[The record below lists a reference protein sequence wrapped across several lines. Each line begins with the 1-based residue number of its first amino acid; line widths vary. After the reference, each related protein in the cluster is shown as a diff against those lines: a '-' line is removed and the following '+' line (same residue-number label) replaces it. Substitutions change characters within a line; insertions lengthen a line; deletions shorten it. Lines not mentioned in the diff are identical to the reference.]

1 MGVEIFTKTK
11 IRKYFV
17 AALSRYSITTSSKLL
32 DKVEDILESHIGLC
46 SGIWP
51 IP

>member
-1 MGVEIFTKTK
+1 MGDEIFTKTK

-17 AALSRYSITTSSKLL
+17 AAISSYSITTSKSL
-32 DKVEDILESHIGLC
+32 DRIEDILESHIGLC